1 MQQLTNRRAMLA
13 LAAGCLAG
21 RRVAQAATGLNTAPE
36 LLLRASDGLPVL
48 AAPATAR
55 ATWVDFWASWCA
67 PCKLAFPWMNQM
79 HERHA
84 AGGLRIVAINLDKRE
99 ADAQRFLQQ
108 VPALFALA
116 FDPEAATAKAMQV
129 QTMPSS
135 FLMTPDRRIVLAH
148 RGFRLQDR
156 AALEL
161 QIRTALGS

>member
-21 RRVAQAATGLNTAPE
+21 QRVARATTGLTTAPE

-79 HERHA
+79 HDRHA
-84 AGGLRIVAINLDKRE
+84 SRGLRIVAINLDRHE

-108 VPALFALA
+108 LPARFALA
-116 FDPEAATAKAMQV
+116 FDPEATTAKAMQV

-135 FLMTPDRRIVLAH
+135 YLLTPDRRIVLTH
-148 RGFRLQDR
+148 RGFRLPDR
-156 AALEL
+156 AALEQ
-161 QIRTALGS
+161 QIQKALGF